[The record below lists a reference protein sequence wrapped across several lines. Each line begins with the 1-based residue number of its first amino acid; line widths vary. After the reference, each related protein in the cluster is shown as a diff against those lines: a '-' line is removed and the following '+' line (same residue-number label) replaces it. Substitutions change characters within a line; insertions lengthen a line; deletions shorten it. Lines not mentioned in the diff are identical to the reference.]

1 MKHSDLNFY
10 KEKGEKI
17 TCLTAYDASI
27 AKLIDDC
34 GVDVVLIGDSLG
46 MVIQGYKNTRSV
58 TMQDMLYHTEI
69 VANSC
74 QQALVIADMP
84 FQSYDS
90 SELAL
95 INAQNLVNVGA
106 DMVKIEGGQEHEEVF
121 RVLSSNNI
129 NICGHLGL
137 QPQKETESSEY
148 KIQGK
153 DENSAELIL
162 SDALLLESLGIS
174 SLVLECIPSALA
186 KEVSSKLNIPTIGIG
201 AGKDCDG
208 QVLVCYDMLGIT
220 QGKLP
225 RFVRNF
231 VSTEGTIPLAIS
243 AFVKE
248 VKAGTFPSTSESY

>member
-1 MKHSDLNFY
+1 MKHSDLNLF
-10 KEKGEKI
+10 KARGEKI
-17 TCLTAYDASI
+17 TCLTAYDSSI

-58 TMQDMLYHTEI
+58 NMQDMLYHTEI

-95 INAQNLVNVGA
+95 INAQNLVNAGA

-137 QPQKETESSEY
+137 QPQMVIDSSEY

-201 AGKDCDG
+201 AGKECDG

>member
-1 MKHSDLNFY
+1 MKHSDLNLF

-17 TCLTAYDASI
+17 TCLTAYDASM
-27 AKLIDDC
+27 AKLIDDS

-46 MVIQGYKNTRSV
+46 MVIQGCKNTRSV

-95 INAQNLVNVGA
+95 TNAQKLVNAGA

-129 NICGHLGL
+129 NVCGHLGL
-137 QPQKETESSEY
+137 QPQKVADSSEY

-153 DENSAELIL
+153 DEDSAKLIL

-231 VSTEGTIPLAIS
+231 VSTEGTIPLAIK

>member
-46 MVIQGYKNTRSV
+46 MVIQGDKNTRSV

-95 INAQNLVNVGA
+95 TNAQNLVNAGA

-121 RVLSSNNI
+121 RVFSSNSI

-137 QPQKETESSEY
+137 QPQKVSESSEY

-153 DENSAELIL
+153 DKNSAELIL

-186 KEVSSKLNIPTIGIG
+186 KEVSSKLNIPTIGLG

-231 VSTEGTIPLAIS
+231 VRTEGTIPLAIS

>member
-1 MKHSDLNFY
+1 MKHSDLNLF
-10 KEKGEKI
+10 KEKSEKI
-17 TCLTAYDASI
+17 ACLTAYDASI

-46 MVIQGYKNTRSV
+46 MVIQGHKNTRSV

-95 INAQNLVNVGA
+95 INAQNLVNAGA

-121 RVLSSNNI
+121 RVLSSSNI

-137 QPQKETESSEY
+137 QPQMVADSSEY

-153 DENSAELIL
+153 DEDSAKLIL

-186 KEVSSKLNIPTIGIG
+186 KEVSSRLDIPTIGIG

>member
-1 MKHSDLNFY
+1 MKHSDLSLF
-10 KEKGEKI
+10 KERGERI
-17 TCLTAYDASI
+17 ACLTAYDSSMAR
-27 AKLIDDC
+27 LIDDC

-46 MVIQGYKNTRSV
+46 MVIQGHKNTRSV
-58 TMQDMLYHTEI
+58 NIQDMLYHTEI

-90 SELAL
+90 RELAL
-95 INAQNLVNVGA
+95 TNAQNLVNAGA
-106 DMVKIEGGQEHEEVF
+106 DMVKIEGGQEHEDVF
-121 RVLSSNNI
+121 RVLSANNV
-129 NICGHLGL
+129 NVCGHLGL
-137 QPQKETESSEY
+137 QPQKVAESSEY

-153 DENSAELIL
+153 DENSAKLIL
-162 SDALLLESLGIS
+162 SDALLLESLGVS
-174 SLVLECIPSALA
+174 SLVLECIPSTLA
-186 KEVSSKLNIPTIGIG
+186 KEISSKLNIPTIGIG

>member
-1 MKHSDLNFY
+1 MKHSDLNLF
-10 KEKGEKI
+10 KERGEKI
-17 TCLTAYDASI
+17 TCLTAYDSSI

-46 MVIQGYKNTRSV
+46 MVIQGHKNTRSV
-58 TMQDMLYHTEI
+58 NIQDMLYHTEI

-95 INAQNLVNVGA
+95 INAQNLVNAGA

-137 QPQKETESSEY
+137 QPQKVRESSEY

-174 SLVLECIPSALA
+174 SLVLECIPSDLA
-186 KEVSSKLNIPTIGIG
+186 KEVSLKLNIPTIGIG

>member
-1 MKHSDLNFY
+1 MKHSDLNLF
-10 KEKGEKI
+10 KERGEKI
-17 TCLTAYDASI
+17 TCLTAYDSSI

-34 GVDVVLIGDSLG
+34 CVDIVLIGDSLG

-90 SELAL
+90 GELAL
-95 INAQNLVNVGA
+95 INAQNLVNAGA

-137 QPQKETESSEY
+137 QPQMVA
-148 KIQGK
+148 
-153 DENSAELIL
+153 D
-162 SDALLLESLGIS
+162 
-174 SLVLECIPSALA
+174 
-186 KEVSSKLNIPTIGIG
+186 
-201 AGKDCDG
+201 
-208 QVLVCYDMLGIT
+208 
-220 QGKLP
+220 
-225 RFVRNF
+225 
-231 VSTEGTIPLAIS
+231 ST
-243 AFVKE
+243 
-248 VKAGTFPSTSESY
+248 

>member
-1 MKHSDLNFY
+1 MKHSDLNLF
-10 KEKGEKI
+10 KESGEKI
-17 TCLTAYDASI
+17 TCLTAYDASL

-74 QQALVIADMP
+74 QQSLVIADMP

-95 INAQNLVNVGA
+95 INAQNLVSAGA
-106 DMVKIEGGQEHEEVF
+106 DMVKIEGGNEHEEVF
-121 RVLSSNNI
+121 RILSSNNI

-137 QPQKETESSEY
+137 QPQMVIDSSEY

-174 SLVLECIPSALA
+174 VQLFWSVYLVS
-186 KEVSSKLNIPTIGIG
+186 
-201 AGKDCDG
+201 
-208 QVLVCYDMLGIT
+208 
-220 QGKLP
+220 
-225 RFVRNF
+225 
-231 VSTEGTIPLAIS
+231 
-243 AFVKE
+243 
-248 VKAGTFPSTSESY
+248 

>member
-1 MKHSDLNFY
+1 MKHSDLSLF
-10 KEKGEKI
+10 KERGEKI
-17 TCLTAYDASI
+17 TCLTAYDSSI

-46 MVIQGYKNTRSV
+46 MVIQGHKNTRSV
-58 TMQDMLYHTEI
+58 NIQDMLYHTEI

-90 SELAL
+90 RELAL
-95 INAQNLVNVGA
+95 TNAQNLVNAGA
-106 DMVKIEGGQEHEEVF
+106 DMVKIEGGQEHEDVF
-121 RVLSSNNI
+121 RVLSANNV
-129 NICGHLGL
+129 NVCGHLGL
-137 QPQKETESSEY
+137 QPQKVAESSEY

-153 DENSAELIL
+153 DENSAKLIL
-162 SDALLLESLGIS
+162 SDALLLESLGVS
-174 SLVLECIPSALA
+174 SLVLECIPSTLA
-186 KEVSSKLNIPTIGIG
+186 KEISSKINIPTIGIG

>member
-1 MKHSDLNFY
+1 MKHSDLNLY
-10 KEKGEKI
+10 KENGDKI
-17 TCLTAYDASI
+17 TCLTAYDASM
-27 AKLIDDC
+27 AKLIDKC
-34 GVDVVLIGDSLG
+34 GADAVLIGDSLG
-46 MVIQGYKNTRSV
+46 MVVKGHKNTRSV

-84 FQSYDS
+84 FMSYES

-95 INAQNLVNVGA
+95 KNAQNLINVGA

-129 NICGHLGL
+129 NVCGHLGL
-137 QPQKETESSEY
+137 QPQMVNNSSEY

-153 DENSAELIL
+153 DEHSARIIF
-162 SDALLLESLGIS
+162 SDALLLESLGVSAI
-174 SLVLECIPSALA
+174 VLECVPSVLA
-186 KEVSSKLNIPTIGIG
+186 KKVSSKLVIPTIGIG

-208 QVLVCYDMLGIT
+208 QVLVIYDMLGIT

-231 VSTEGTIPLAIS
+231 MGTEDIIPSAIS

>member
-1 MKHSDLNFY
+1 MKHSDLSLF
-10 KEKGEKI
+10 KERGERI
-17 TCLTAYDASI
+17 ACLTAYDSSMAG
-27 AKLIDDC
+27 LIDDC

-46 MVIQGYKNTRSV
+46 MVIQGHKNTRSV
-58 TMQDMLYHTEI
+58 NIQDMLYHTEI

-90 SELAL
+90 RELAL
-95 INAQNLVNVGA
+95 TNAQNLVNAGA
-106 DMVKIEGGQEHEEVF
+106 DMVKIEGGQEHEDVF
-121 RVLSSNNI
+121 RVLSANNV
-129 NICGHLGL
+129 NVCGHLGL
-137 QPQKETESSEY
+137 QPQKVAESSEY

-153 DENSAELIL
+153 DENSAKLIL
-162 SDALLLESLGIS
+162 SDALLLESLGVS

-186 KEVSSKLNIPTIGIG
+186 KEISSKLNIPTIGIG

-231 VSTEGTIPLAIS
+231 VGTEGTIPLAIS
-243 AFVKE
+243 SFVKE

>member
-1 MKHSDLNFY
+1 MKHSDLNLF

-17 TCLTAYDASI
+17 TCLTAYDASM

-74 QQALVIADMP
+74 QQALVISDMP

-95 INAQNLVNVGA
+95 INAQNLVNAGA

-121 RVLSSNNI
+121 RVLSSNNV

-137 QPQKETESSEY
+137 QPQKVRESSEY

-153 DENSAELIL
+153 DENSAKLIL

-231 VSTEGTIPLAIS
+231 VSAKGTIPLAIS

>member
-1 MKHSDLNFY
+1 MKHSDLNLF

-17 TCLTAYDASI
+17 TCLTAYDSSV

-46 MVIQGYKNTRSV
+46 MVIQGHKNTRSV
-58 TMQDMLYHTEI
+58 NMQNILYHTEI

-95 INAQNLVNVGA
+95 INAQNLVNAGA

-121 RVLSSNNI
+121 RVFSANNI
-129 NICGHLGL
+129 NVCGHLGL
-137 QPQKETESSEY
+137 RPQMVTESSEY

-153 DENSAELIL
+153 DENSAKLIL
-162 SDALLLESLGIS
+162 SDAVLLESLGVS

-186 KEVSSKLNIPTIGIG
+186 KEISSKINIPTIGIG

-220 QGKLP
+220 QGKVP

-248 VKAGTFPSTSESY
+248 VKAGTFPSTRESY

>member
-1 MKHSDLNFY
+1 MKHSDLNLY

-17 TCLTAYDASI
+17 ACLTAYDASM
-27 AKLIDDC
+27 AKLIDKC

-46 MVIQGYKNTRSV
+46 MVVKGYKNTRSV

-74 QQALVIADMP
+74 QQAFVIADMP
-84 FQSYDS
+84 FMSYES

-95 INAQNLVNVGA
+95 KNAQNLINVGA

-129 NICGHLGL
+129 NVCGHLGL
-137 QPQKETESSEY
+137 QPQMVNNSSEY

-153 DENSAELIL
+153 DEHSARIIF
-162 SDALLLESLGIS
+162 SDALLLESLGVSAI
-174 SLVLECIPSALA
+174 VLECVPSVLA
-186 KEVSSKLNIPTIGIG
+186 KKVSSKLVIPTIGIG

-208 QVLVCYDMLGIT
+208 QVLVIYDMLGIT

-231 VSTEGTIPLAIS
+231 MGTEDIIPSAIS

>member
-1 MKHSDLNFY
+1 MKHSDLNLF

-17 TCLTAYDASI
+17 TCLTAYDASM
-27 AKLIDDC
+27 AKLIDDS

-46 MVIQGYKNTRSV
+46 MVIQGCKNTRSV

-95 INAQNLVNVGA
+95 TNAQNLVNAGA
-106 DMVKIEGGQEHEEVF
+106 YMVKIEGGLEHEEVF

-129 NICGHLGL
+129 NVCGHLGL
-137 QPQKETESSEY
+137 QPQKVADSSEY

-153 DENSAELIL
+153 DEDSAKLIL

-231 VSTEGTIPLAIS
+231 VSTEGTIPLAIK

>member
-1 MKHSDLNFY
+1 MKHSDLNLF

-17 TCLTAYDASI
+17 ACLTAYDASI

-34 GVDVVLIGDSLG
+34 GIDVVLIGDSLG
-46 MVIQGYKNTRSV
+46 MVIQGHKNTRSV
-58 TMQDMLYHTEI
+58 NIQDMLYHTEI

-95 INAQNLVNVGA
+95 INAQNLVNAGA
-106 DMVKIEGGQEHEEVF
+106 DMVKIEGGQEHEDVF

-137 QPQKETESSEY
+137 QPQMVADSSEY

-153 DENSAELIL
+153 DENSAKLIL

-201 AGKDCDG
+201 AGKYCDG

-248 VKAGTFPSTSESY
+248 VKAGTLPSTRESY

>member
-1 MKHSDLNFY
+1 MKHSDLNLY

-17 TCLTAYDASI
+17 ACLTAYDASM
-27 AKLIDDC
+27 AKLIDKC
-34 GVDVVLIGDSLG
+34 GVDAVLIGDSLG
-46 MVIQGYKNTRSV
+46 MVVKGHKNTRSV

-74 QQALVIADMP
+74 QKALVIADMP
-84 FQSYDS
+84 IMSYES

-95 INAQNLVNVGA
+95 KNAQNLINVGA

-121 RVLSSNNI
+121 RFFSSNNI
-129 NICGHLGL
+129 KVCGHLGL
-137 QPQKETESSEY
+137 QPQMVTNSSEY

-153 DENSAELIL
+153 GERSAGKIL
-162 SDALLLESLGIS
+162 SDALLLESLGVSAI
-174 SLVLECIPSALA
+174 VLECVPSVLA
-186 KEVSSKLNIPTIGIG
+186 KKVSSKLVIPTIGIG

-208 QVLVCYDMLGIT
+208 QVLVIYDMLGIT

-231 VSTEGTIPLAIS
+231 VATEGMIPLAIR

-248 VKAGTFPSTSESY
+248 VKAGSFPSTSESY

>member
-1 MKHSDLNFY
+1 
-10 KEKGEKI
+10 
-17 TCLTAYDASI
+17 
-27 AKLIDDC
+27 
-34 GVDVVLIGDSLG
+34 
-46 MVIQGYKNTRSV
+46 MV
-58 TMQDMLYHTEI
+58 
-69 VANSC
+69 
-74 QQALVIADMP
+74 AD
-84 FQSYDS
+84 
-90 SELAL
+90 
-95 INAQNLVNVGA
+95 
-106 DMVKIEGGQEHEEVF
+106 
-121 RVLSSNNI
+121 
-129 NICGHLGL
+129 
-137 QPQKETESSEY
+137 SSEY

>member
-1 MKHSDLNFY
+1 MKHSDLNLF
-10 KEKGEKI
+10 KERGEKI
-17 TCLTAYDASI
+17 ACLTAYDASM

-46 MVIQGYKNTRSV
+46 MVIQGNKNTRSV

-74 QQALVIADMP
+74 QQALVIVDMP

-95 INAQNLVNVGA
+95 INAQNLVSVGA
-106 DMVKIEGGQEHEEVF
+106 DMVKIEGGNEHEEVF
-121 RVLSSNNI
+121 RILSSNNI

-137 QPQKETESSEY
+137 QPQMVTDSSEY

-153 DENSAELIL
+153 DKSSAELIL

-174 SLVLECIPSALA
+174 ALVLECIPSILA
-186 KEVSSKLNIPTIGIG
+186 KKVSSKLSIPTIGIG

-220 QGKLP
+220 EGKLP

-231 VSTEGTIPLAIS
+231 VSAKGTIRLAIS
-243 AFVKE
+243 SFVKE

>member
-1 MKHSDLNFY
+1 MKHSDLSLF
-10 KEKGEKI
+10 KERGERI
-17 TCLTAYDASI
+17 ACLTAYDSSMAG
-27 AKLIDDC
+27 LIDDC

-46 MVIQGYKNTRSV
+46 MVIQGHKNTRSV
-58 TMQDMLYHTEI
+58 NVQDMLYHTEI

-90 SELAL
+90 RELAL
-95 INAQNLVNVGA
+95 TNAQNLVNAGA
-106 DMVKIEGGQEHEEVF
+106 DMVKIEGGQEHEDVF
-121 RVLSSNNI
+121 RVLSANNV
-129 NICGHLGL
+129 NVCGHLGL
-137 QPQKETESSEY
+137 QPQKVAESSEY

-153 DENSAELIL
+153 DENSAKLIL
-162 SDALLLESLGIS
+162 SDALLLESLGVS

-186 KEVSSKLNIPTIGIG
+186 KEISSKLNIPTIGIG

-231 VSTEGTIPLAIS
+231 VGTEGTIPLAIS
-243 AFVKE
+243 SFVKE

>member
-1 MKHSDLNFY
+1 MKHSDLNLF
-10 KEKGEKI
+10 KERGEKI
-17 TCLTAYDASI
+17 TCLTAYDSSI

-46 MVIQGYKNTRSV
+46 MVIQGHKNTRSV

-90 SELAL
+90 GELAL

-121 RVLSSNNI
+121 RVLSSSNI

-137 QPQKETESSEY
+137 QPQMVADSSEY

>member
-1 MKHSDLNFY
+1 MKHSDLNLF
-10 KEKGEKI
+10 KERGEKI
-17 TCLTAYDASI
+17 ACLTAYDASM

-46 MVIQGYKNTRSV
+46 MVIQGNKNTRSV

-74 QQALVIADMP
+74 QQALVIVDMH

-95 INAQNLVNVGA
+95 INAQNLVSVGA
-106 DMVKIEGGQEHEEVF
+106 DMVKIEGGNEHEEVF
-121 RVLSSNNI
+121 RILSSNNI

-137 QPQKETESSEY
+137 QPQMVTDSSEY

-153 DENSAELIL
+153 DKSSAELIL

-174 SLVLECIPSALA
+174 ALVLECIPSVLA
-186 KEVSSKLNIPTIGIG
+186 KEVSSRLNIPTIGIG

-220 QGKLP
+220 SGKLP
-225 RFVRNF
+225 RSVRNF
-231 VSTEGTIPLAIS
+231 VSIEGTIPLAIR
-243 AFVKE
+243 AFSKE
-248 VKAGTFPSTSESY
+248 VKA

>member
-74 QQALVIADMP
+74 QQVLVIADMP

-95 INAQNLVNVGA
+95 TNAQNLVNAGA

-137 QPQKETESSEY
+137 QPQKV
-148 KIQGK
+148 KIGRASCR
-153 DENSAELIL
+153 ER
-162 SDALLLESLGIS
+162 
-174 SLVLECIPSALA
+174 V
-186 KEVSSKLNIPTIGIG
+186 
-201 AGKDCDG
+201 
-208 QVLVCYDMLGIT
+208 
-220 QGKLP
+220 
-225 RFVRNF
+225 
-231 VSTEGTIPLAIS
+231 
-243 AFVKE
+243 
-248 VKAGTFPSTSESY
+248 

>member
-1 MKHSDLNFY
+1 MKHSDLNLF

-17 TCLTAYDASI
+17 TCLTAYDASM
-27 AKLIDDC
+27 AKLIDDS

-46 MVIQGYKNTRSV
+46 MVIQGCKNTRSV

-95 INAQNLVNVGA
+95 TNAQNLVNAGA
-106 DMVKIEGGQEHEEVF
+106 DMVKIEGGQEHEDVF
-121 RVLSSNNI
+121 RVLSANNV
-129 NICGHLGL
+129 NVCGHLGL
-137 QPQKETESSEY
+137 QPQKVAESSEY

-153 DENSAELIL
+153 DENSAKLIL
-162 SDALLLESLGIS
+162 SDALLLESLGVS
-174 SLVLECIPSALA
+174 SLVLECIPSTLA
-186 KEVSSKLNIPTIGIG
+186 KEISSKLNIPTIGIG

-243 AFVKE
+243 AFIKE